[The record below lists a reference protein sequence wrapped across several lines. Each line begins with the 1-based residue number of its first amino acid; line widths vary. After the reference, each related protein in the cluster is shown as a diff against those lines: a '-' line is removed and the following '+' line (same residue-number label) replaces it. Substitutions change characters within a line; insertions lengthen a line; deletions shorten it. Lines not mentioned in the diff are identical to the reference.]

1 MHRHQRRG
9 LPASIMIS
17 PRPIL
22 SPAEAAVA
30 MERLLQRK
38 GMDPHTYWEGVVAL
52 HWGADPAWLPL
63 VLELSQRKDARAR
76 QLAAEVLGQ
85 FGPKKRILQGRC
97 RRRLAGMLA
106 NESRATV
113 LEAVILGLNFQDYV
127 SPVLEEVLRHAGH
140 PSPLVRYAVGWALFG
155 LRDPRAVPV
164 LLRLVRDPVAE
175 VRDAAMF
182 ALESHSRATL
192 RAPAVL
198 AALLAGVEDPDSDVV
213 SEAAAG
219 LARIRHP
226 EGLRAAARQLREGF
240 RGSVYDDI
248 LREYSDTA
256 VRKMLDDIGLSAKVA
271 AVQRPEESWRDA
283 VDRVVTDLENQSL
296 TGSMR
301 RKG

>member
-1 MHRHQRRG
+1 
-9 LPASIMIS
+9 
-17 PRPIL
+17 
-22 SPAEAAVA
+22 

-38 GMDPHTYWEGVVAL
+38 GMDPHTYREGLAAL
-52 HWGADPAWLPL
+52 HWGADLDWLPL
-63 VLELSQRKDARAR
+63 VLELSHRKEARAR

-85 FGPKKRILQGRC
+85 FGPNKRILQWRC

-113 LEAVILGLNFQDYV
+113 LEAVILGLNFQDFV
-127 SPVLEEVLRHAGH
+127 RPVLEEVLRHAGH
-140 PSPLVRYAVGWALFG
+140 PSPLVRHAVGWALFG
-155 LRDPRAVPV
+155 LRDPRALPV
-164 LLRLVRDPVAE
+164 LLHLVRDPAAE

-192 RAPAVL
+192 RAPDVL

-226 EGLRAAARQLREGF
+226 EGLRAAARQLRKGW
-240 RGSVYDDI
+240 RGTIYPDI
-248 LREYSDTA
+248 LGAYSDTA
-256 VRKMLDDIGLSAKVA
+256 VRKMLDDIGLSDEIA
-271 AVQRPEESWRDA
+271 AAQRPEESWRDA

-296 TGSMR
+296 TGTMR